1 MPMKRLTVLLM
12 QFARG
17 KSLEESW
24 SACGFSS
31 AAQARLALED
41 LARSLDNAPAGTAHR
56 AGDGARRAQDGPR
69 GPEHA
74 ILQVDGASRGNP
86 GPSAV
91 GMILRLP
98 SGEELYS
105 VGKKIGRATN
115 NVAEYRAVIEGM
127 KLARELGVRALTV
140 RLDSELVMKQLTGAY
155 RTKNA
160 ELASLAL
167 EVAEQSRHFSR
178 CSFEHVMREEN
189 READRL
195 ANEAL
200 NRVIDP

>member
-1 MPMKRLTVLLM
+1 MPMKRLIMLLV
-12 QFARG
+12 QLARG
-17 KSLEESW
+17 ICLEESW

-31 AAQARLALED
+31 AAEASSALEG
-41 LARSLDNAPAGTAHR
+41 LARSLDSTSAGTTHR
-56 AGDGARRAQDGPR
+56 VGEGSRRAQDGPR
-69 GPEHA
+69 GLGAA
-74 ILQVDGASRGNP
+74 ILHVDGASRGNP
-86 GPSAV
+86 GPSSI

-167 EVAEQSRHFSR
+167 EVAEQCRHFSR

-189 READRL
+189 CEADRL

>member
-1 MPMKRLTVLLM
+1 MKRLTMLLI
-12 QFARG
+12 QLARG
-17 KSLEESW
+17 KSLEES
-24 SACGFSS
+24 SRACGFSS
-31 AAQARLALED
+31 AAEASRALEN
-41 LARSLDNAPAGTAHR
+41 LARSLDDSPAGGAHR
-56 AGDGARRAQDGPR
+56 GGDGARRAPDGAR
-69 GPEHA
+69 GLEHA
-74 ILQVDGASRGNP
+74 ILHVDGASRGNP

-91 GMILRLP
+91 GVILHLP

-105 VGKKIGRATN
+105 AGKKIGRATN

-127 KLARELGVRALTV
+127 KLARELGVRSLTV

-155 RTKNA
+155 RTKSA
-160 ELASLAL
+160 ELATLAG
-167 EVAEQSRHFSR
+167 EVAEQSRHFSP
-178 CSFEHVMREEN
+178 CIFEHVMREEN